1 MNIRYKITVP
11 TRFPLELFEKN
22 QLLYSVG
29 VHFLM
34 LKFPLG
40 FMSPSYREL
49 CMYNRVDYWKFL
61 TDSKTAWLVYHVYN
75 LLIKKLS
82 KQRACEYIQNTR
94 VHTDI
99 LYTDVH
105 TFIRTEERK
114 GVEQWLC
121 ARNKCNV
128 CMHGNTLSQGIYNS
142 SHQPRGAMKAH
153 LCGIEWYYARYYD

>member
-49 CMYNRVDYWKFL
+49 CMYNRVDLIIENF
-61 TDSKTAWLVYHVYN
+61 
-75 LLIKKLS
+75 LLIL
-82 KQRACEYIQNTR
+82 KQLDWYIM
-94 VHTDI
+94 
-99 LYTDVH
+99 
-105 TFIRTEERK
+105 FII
-114 GVEQWLC
+114 C
-121 ARNKCNV
+121 
-128 CMHGNTLSQGIYNS
+128 
-142 SHQPRGAMKAH
+142 
-153 LCGIEWYYARYYD
+153 